1 MERSFARNRI
11 KTFAFCT
18 DVNKIPENT
27 YNLLTDLDVLVLDAL
42 REKPHPT
49 HFCLEQAISEAE
61 RIGAKKT
68 YFVHMSHDID
78 HEFHGNYLP
87 DNIYFA
93 YDGLSIE
100 V

>member
-1 MERSFARNRI
+1 MIDKNRKLRI

-18 DVNKIPENT
+18 DVNNIPENT
-27 YNLLTDLDVLVLDAL
+27 YL
-42 REKPHPT
+42 
-49 HFCLEQAISEAE
+49 I
-61 RIGAKKT
+61 
-68 YFVHMSHDID
+68 HMSHDID